1 MVDNVYKAPDS
12 ELELPANQ
20 EARKRPLASRWSR
33 LFASLIDS
41 IVLMLVMVP
50 LMFISGGMAGMMQVG
65 DSLLYSLGMGI
76 SGIVIFLLINFNWLK
91 KDGQTLG
98 KKLLGIKIVS
108 LDDQQAQVGDH
119 LLKRYAVYFLPGQI
133 PVLGQ
138 LFVLVNLLFI
148 FGSEKRCV
156 HDLAG
161 GTKVVKCD

>member
-91 KDGQTLG
+91 KMARPSVRNCWESRLSAWMTSRL
-98 KKLLGIKIVS
+98 
-108 LDDQQAQVGDH
+108 
-119 LLKRYAVYFLPGQI
+119 R
-133 PVLGQ
+133 
-138 LFVLVNLLFI
+138 LVI
-148 FGSEKRCV
+148 TC
-156 HDLAG
+156 
-161 GTKVVKCD
+161 